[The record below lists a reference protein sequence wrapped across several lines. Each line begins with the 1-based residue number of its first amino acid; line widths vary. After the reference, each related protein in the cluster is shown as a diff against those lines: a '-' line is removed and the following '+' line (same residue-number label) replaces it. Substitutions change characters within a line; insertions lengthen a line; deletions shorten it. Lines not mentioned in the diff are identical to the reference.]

1 MDGVAASKTRIA
13 AAHRHVTPPPSGEEI
28 GANDSAS
35 ATRQFTEARAPFAA
49 ELWLAQSL
57 ARLQADSV
65 HVNGRWCITFEF
77 DEGDA
82 CRIDFEQ
89 YH

>member
-57 ARLQADSV
+57 ARLQADTLFGPREWPVV
-65 HVNGRWCITFEF
+65 HYV
-77 DEGDA
+77 
-82 CRIDFEQ
+82 
-89 YH
+89 